1 MAHINTTT
9 VQTANGPVEVTKTS
23 THRDYVVATVATY
36 KDGTEALLSWH
47 LTEAAGYKFSASAA
61 ANRTATYNERHHGG
75 SEFTGFRL
83 APVTVTLTGRDKAQ
97 DEAPAAVTAEDAPAI
112 VVLPSAPVAKLGS
125 GNCRCGC
132 GENTVKGLY
141 RPGHDAR
148 HAGAVARDLA
158 ASAVEGYER
167 TTADSDLGS
176 DALRAKAYKMA
187 ERLTAKAAAKQAK

>member
-9 VQTANGPVEVTKTS
+9 VQTAEGAVEVTKTS
-23 THRDYVVATVATY
+23 THRDYVVASVATY
-36 KDGTEALLSWH
+36 KDGTQSLLSWH
-47 LTEAAGYKFSASAA
+47 LTTQAA
-61 ANRTATYNERHHGG
+61 AKFIASKAAHQTATYNERHHGG
-75 SEFTGFRL
+75 SAFTGFIL
-83 APVTVTLTGRDKAQ
+83 APVTVTLTGKDKAQ

-112 VVLPSAPVAKLGS
+112 VVVRAES
-125 GNCRCGC
+125 GTTGNTCRCGC
-132 GENTVKGLY
+132 GEAIGTKSQY

-158 ASAVEGYER
+158 ASAAEGYER

-187 ERLTAKAAAKQAK
+187 ERLTAKAAAK